1 MVNRFTTAQS
11 TVAMRRWGPPAI
23 VTLAAMAALTALT
36 ADAAARQARPAPPT
50 EATAPRDAG
59 EPIMAIVS
67 IKTQQVTFYDADGWI
82 LRAPVSTG
90 ITGRETPAG
99 VFAVIEKD
107 KDHHSSLYDDA
118 WMPNMQRITWNG
130 IALHGGPLPGYAA
143 SHGCVRMPYGF
154 AEKLFDKTRIGMRVI
169 ISPNDAAPVEFSHPA
184 LFVPNAEAVA
194 AAPARAETLAR
205 EAAEAAKTADEAK
218 KAAATA
224 ARETASLTASL
235 RKLEWLKT
243 RADAELAF
251 ADKALAAAKTDQAKA
266 RAEELKQ
273 KAAAKA
279 AELGTQ
285 LDTAKADAKSKLD
298 AAAAAKDA
306 AKAAE
311 TKKADAAKAASE
323 AKLAL
328 EPVSVYISRATQKL
342 YVRRNT
348 HKPWPDGGEVFDA
361 TIEVPVTIRD
371 PDKPIGTHVFTAMAR
386 NDAGLRWTAVT
397 IDNGDDA
404 KDALDRITIPQDVL
418 DRIAPTAL
426 PRSSII
432 VSDEPLSRETNYRTE
447 FVAVLNNQPQGGFCD
462 APAYGRCPRCERQL
476 LGRRRLRLLFPAQ
489 LEPPTWQYAS
499 ARRPVLSSGAT
510 GLVVRR
516 GTPRIGRMVEFPGI
530 EGAGGIARDL
540 VDLHLEVPAEDH
552 RQDVT
557 GHRIFR
563 MHGGGEGG
571 DQQLAA
577 RPCVVAREDVGAVMG
592 NGEGGVEPLGVAG
605 ESVAVLLEVG
615 PEGAS
620 EAVRRQI
627 AEGLETAH
635 QRGVGGIAGIGQQ
648 PPVDVTA
655 APRPAGDAL
664 HVAAGHV
671 RQHFLQAV
679 PGRVLISSR

>member
-23 VTLAAMAALTALT
+23 VTLAAIAALTALT

-50 EATAPRDAG
+50 EATAPREAG

-90 ITGRETPAG
+90 TTGRETPAG
-99 VFAVIEKD
+99 VFALLEKD

-143 SHGCVRMPYGF
+143 SHGCVRMPYDF
-154 AEKLFDKTRIGMRVI
+154 AEKLFDKTQIGMRVI
-169 ISPNDAAPVEFSHPA
+169 IAPDDAEPVEFSHPA
-184 LFVPNAEAVA
+184 LFVPNREAIA
-194 AAPARAETLAR
+194 AAPARAETLVR

-218 KAAATA
+218 KAAASAT
-224 ARETASLTASL
+224 RETAPLTTSL

-243 RADAELAF
+243 RADAELAYT
-251 ADKALAAAKTDQAKA
+251 DKALAAARTDQAKA
-266 RAEELKQ
+266 RAEDFKQ

-285 LDTAKADAKSKLD
+285 FDTAKADAKSKLD

-306 AKAAE
+306 AKAAQ
-311 TKKADAAKAASE
+311 TRKADTAKAASE
-323 AKLAL
+323 ARLAL

-348 HKPWPDGGEVFDA
+348 HKAWADGGEVFDA
-361 TIEVPVTIRD
+361 TIEVPVTIRN

-386 NDAGLRWTAVT
+386 NDSGLRWTVVT

-404 KDALDRITIPQDVL
+404 KEALDRITIPQDVL

-447 FVAVLNNQPQGGFCD
+447 FVAVLNNQPQGGFVTRRPTVVD
-462 APAYGRCPRCERQL
+462 ARVADGNSWGDGNFGFFFQRNPA
-476 LGRRRLRLLFPAQ
+476 
-489 LEPPTWQYAS
+489 PPTGNTRVRGGQYY
-499 ARRPVLSSGAT
+499 RPV
-510 GLVVRR
+510 
-516 GTPRIGRMVEFPGI
+516 
-530 EGAGGIARDL
+530 
-540 VDLHLEVPAEDH
+540 
-552 RQDVT
+552 
-557 GHRIFR
+557 
-563 MHGGGEGG
+563 
-571 DQQLAA
+571 QQ
-577 RPCVVAREDVGAVMG
+577 GWW
-592 NGEGGVEPLGVAG
+592 
-605 ESVAVLLEVG
+605 
-615 PEGAS
+615 
-620 EAVRRQI
+620 
-627 AEGLETAH
+627 
-635 QRGVGGIAGIGQQ
+635 
-648 PPVDVTA
+648 
-655 APRPAGDAL
+655 
-664 HVAAGHV
+664 
-671 RQHFLQAV
+671 
-679 PGRVLISSR
+679 